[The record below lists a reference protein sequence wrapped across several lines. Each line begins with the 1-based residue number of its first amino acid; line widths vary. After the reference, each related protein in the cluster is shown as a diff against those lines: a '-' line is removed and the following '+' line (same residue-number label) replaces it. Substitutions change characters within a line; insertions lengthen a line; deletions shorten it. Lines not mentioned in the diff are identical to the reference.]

1 MVNESLTYKKGAK
14 KTFAEGY
21 FNRKFASTPK
31 NVSAS
36 EAFVY
41 DVANDQRE
49 FFKPIFANETK
60 YLPNVRGSEL
70 VSNYSQTLDAVSKPL
85 SIESIS
91 PLSNES
97 RKRNES
103 SKQFKSGFPNKESLT
118 IPPNKRKA
126 DDVIK
131 FIVIGGA
138 LFLVYKILTD

>member
-1 MVNESLTYKKGAK
+1 MGNTSLTYAKGAK
-14 KTFAEGY
+14 KSFVEGY
-21 FNRKFASTPK
+21 FNKKFVSTPK

-60 YLPNVRGSEL
+60 YLPNVMGSQL
-70 VSNYSQTLDAVSKPL
+70 VSDYSQTLDNSSIPFSMKSK
-85 SIESIS
+85 
-91 PLSNES
+91 
-97 RKRNES
+97 S
-103 SKQFKSGFPNKESLT
+103 SFPNKESLT
-118 IPPNKRKA
+118 IPPNKRA

-138 LFLVYKILTD
+138 LFLVYQILSD

>member
-1 MVNESLTYKKGAK
+1 MENTSLTYKKGAK
-14 KTFAEGY
+14 KTFVEGY
-21 FNRKFASTPK
+21 FNKKFESTPR

-70 VSNYSQTLDAVSKPL
+70 VSDYSQKLDAIS
-85 SIESIS
+85 S
-91 PLSNES
+91 PLN
-97 RKRNES
+97 KDYS
-103 SKQFKSGFPNKESLT
+103 SMFKSSFPNKELLT
-118 IPPNKRKA
+118 IPPNKKA

-131 FIVIGGA
+131 FIFIAGA
-138 LFLVYKILTD
+138 LFLVYQILTD

>member
-1 MVNESLTYKKGAK
+1 MGNESLTYKKGAK
-14 KTFAEGY
+14 KTFVEGY
-21 FNRKFASTPK
+21 FNKKFASTPK

-60 YLPNVRGSEL
+60 YLPNVKGSEL
-70 VSNYSQTLDAVSKPL
+70 VSDYSQKLDAISRPL
-85 SIESIS
+85 N
-91 PLSNES
+91 NEY
-97 RKRNES
+97 S
-103 SKQFKSGFPNKESLT
+103 SMFKSSFPNKESLT
-118 IPPNKRKA
+118 IPPNKKT

-138 LFLVYKILTD
+138 LFLVYQILTD

>member
-1 MVNESLTYKKGAK
+1 MTNTSLTYKKGAK
-14 KTFAEGY
+14 KTFVEGY
-21 FNRKFASTPK
+21 FNKKVSSTPR

-70 VSNYSQTLDAVSKPL
+70 VSDYSQTLDNVSSPL
-85 SIESIS
+85 IS
-91 PLSNES
+91 PFSN
-97 RKRNES
+97 
-103 SKQFKSGFPNKESLT
+103 KSNPSFQSIKSLT
-118 IPPNKRKA
+118 VPPNKRKA

-131 FIVIGGA
+131 FIVVGGV
-138 LFLVYKILTD
+138 LFLVYQILTD

>member
-1 MVNESLTYKKGAK
+1 MGNESLTYKKGVK
-14 KTFAEGY
+14 KTFVEGY
-21 FNRKFASTPK
+21 FNKKFASTPK

-70 VSNYSQTLDAVSKPL
+70 VSDYSQTLDAISKPL
-85 SIESIS
+85 S
-91 PLSNES
+91 NQ
-97 RKRNES
+97 S
-103 SKQFKSGFPNKESLT
+103 SKQFKSSFPNKESLT
-118 IPPNKRKA
+118 IPPNKKA

-138 LFLVYKILTD
+138 LFLVYQILTD